1 MLLLKTVIIDDEQI
15 ARNIL
20 HEELEQISGLVVIGE
35 ADNGKAALQLI
46 DERMPDL
53 VFLDL
58 QLPDLGG
65 FEVIHSLNQKPCPP
79 VVVVVTAFDQYA
91 IPALE
96 AGAIDYVLKPVG
108 EARLAQAVERARRLR
123 QNHPEIA
130 AQFRKIEEV
139 IGPVAKCWSRK
150 I

>member
-1 MLLLKTVIIDDEQI
+1 MLLLKTVIVDDEQI

-20 HEELEQISGLVVIGE
+20 HEELEQIPGLAVVGE
-35 ADNGKAALQLI
+35 ADNGEVALQI
-46 DERMPDL
+46 IEKTSPDL

-79 VVVVVTAFDQYA
+79 VIVVVTAFDQYA
-91 IPALE
+91 IAALE

-108 EARLAQAVERARRLR
+108 EARLAQAVERARRCLCADPR
-123 QNHPEIA
+123 CA
-130 AQFRKIEEV
+130 AAGQ
-139 IGPVAKCWSRK
+139 
-150 I
+150 